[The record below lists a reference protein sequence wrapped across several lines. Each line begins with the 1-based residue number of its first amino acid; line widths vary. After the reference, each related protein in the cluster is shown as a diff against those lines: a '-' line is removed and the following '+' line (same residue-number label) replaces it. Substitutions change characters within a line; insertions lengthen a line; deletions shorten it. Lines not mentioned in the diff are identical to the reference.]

1 MKIKNILLS
10 TIIVLSLFTLSTIS
24 ADAVARESNTTINKC
39 TQVTTNGLKTN
50 QTELYYMYSNDT
62 GHYFLDPK
70 AEFENVIYVGLNDY
84 LVDSNFKIDTPS
96 LHHGKKFIGTFTDDT
111 LWELVKI
118 EEVNNLTIL
127 SKTPTLLKMKV
138 RSYEID

>member
-10 TIIVLSLFTLSTIS
+10 AITAISLFALSTIS
-24 ADAVARESNTTINKC
+24 ADAVTKESKTSINKC
-39 TQVTTNGLKTN
+39 TQVASNNLKSN

-84 LVDSNFKIDTPS
+84 LIDSNLKIETPS
-96 LHHGKKFIGTFTDDT
+96 LHHGQKFIGTFEDDT
-111 LWELVKI
+111 LWELTGLERV
-118 EEVNNLTIL
+118 E
-127 SKTPTLLKMKV
+127 
-138 RSYEID
+138 YE